1 MPAQMIDKAIP
12 APGLLA
18 QVVVVVAKLDDH
30 LPLYRQEE
38 RFEPG
43 PACLFGRL

>member
-1 MPAQMIDKAIP
+1 MFVQMIDKAIP

-18 QVVVVVAKLDDH
+18 LVVVAKLDHH

-38 RFEPG
+38 RSEHG
-43 PACLFGRL
+43 RACLFGRL

>member
-18 QVVVVVAKLDDH
+18 LVVVAKLDDH

-38 RFEPG
+38 RSEPG
-43 PACLFGRL
+43 RACLFGRL